1 MPIQHAIWRVG
12 DQPAPLASSKLA
24 SEQQLES
31 MIVREPRIL
40 SSAWM
45 LIGQQEVT
53 GCNPGSFKFL
63 TSSAPSAFAV
73 LPCCPPVIGPY
84 PPIKTHLPHP
94 SPQ

>member
-24 SEQQLES
+24 SEQQLEA

-40 SSAWM
+40 SNEWL

-53 GCNPGSFKFL
+53 SCRRDQQRRRCRIHQQSK
-63 TSSAPSAFAV
+63 AD
-73 LPCCPPVIGPY
+73 Y
-84 PPIKTHLPHP
+84 DDR
-94 SPQ
+94 